1 MEHLQEKTKTDHSP
15 DTRNIP
21 DEWFRPKAKDI
32 KSAEQVVRPS
42 LSYWQD
48 AWQRLSKNKLAMG
61 GLLFLIFLSIMAIF
75 GPVLSPYTVQ
85 DGPLAT
91 QNQPPSLN
99 HWFGTDHL
107 GRDVFTRTWYG
118 ARISLFVGL
127 MAALIDFFI
136 GVIYG
141 GIAGYRGGKVDN
153 VMMRVIEILYGL
165 PYLLVVILLLVV
177 MGPSLLTIIIALT
190 VTGWVGMAR
199 IVRGQVLQIKNYE
212 FVLASKS
219 FGTKPFRIIRKNL
232 LPNTMG
238 PIIVQMT
245 LTVPTAIFA
254 EAFLSFLGL
263 GIQSPYASW
272 GVMADESLGTILSG
286 HWWRLFFPAFFISAT
301 MFAFNV
307 LGDGLQDALDPKL
320 RR

>member
-1 MEHLQEKTKTDHSP
+1 MTNSQNVVPPQQVK
-15 DTRNIP
+15 
-21 DEWFRPKAKDI
+21 DEWFRPLTKEHG
-32 KSAEQVVRPS
+32 SAEIVVRPS
-42 LSYWQD
+42 LSYWKD
-48 AWQRLSKNKLAMG
+48 AWRRLRKNKLAMG
-61 GLLFLIFLSIMAIF
+61 GLIFLILLMLFAIF
-75 GPVLSPYTVQ
+75 GPIFSPYSVTTT
-85 DGPLAT
+85 DYPS
-91 QNQPPSLN
+91 QNQSPSAA
-99 HWFGTDHL
+99 HWFGTDEA

-118 ARISLFVGL
+118 ARISIFVGI

-136 GVIYG
+136 GIIYG
-141 GIAGYRGGKVDN
+141 GISGYKGGRTDSI
-153 VMMRVIEILYGL
+153 MMRIVEVLYGL
-165 PYLLVVILLLVV
+165 PHLLVVILLMVI
-177 MGPSLLTIIIALT
+177 MGASLTTIIVALT

-212 FVLASKS
+212 FVTASKS
-219 FGTKPFRIIRKNL
+219 FGAKSSRIIRKNL

-245 LTVPTAIFA
+245 LTVPSAIFA

-263 GIQSPYASW
+263 GIAAPFASW
-272 GVMADESLGTILSG
+272 GVMANDALPVILSG
-286 HWWRLFFPAFFISAT
+286 HWWRLFFPALFISLT